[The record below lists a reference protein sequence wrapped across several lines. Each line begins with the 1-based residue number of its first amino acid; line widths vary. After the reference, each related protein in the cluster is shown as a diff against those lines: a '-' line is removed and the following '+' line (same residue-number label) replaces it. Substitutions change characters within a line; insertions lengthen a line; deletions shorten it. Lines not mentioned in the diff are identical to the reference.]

1 VATIALN
8 KSNEPRLSAS
18 ARLDR
23 LPIGSFHKQIMW
35 MVAYIYFFELGD
47 LNDFGLAAPELRK
60 LWTLSISSIG
70 IITSAAF
77 IGMFVGAL
85 CGGWFSD
92 KIGRKKALIVTTLW
106 YSLSSLL
113 NAFAWDEPTL
123 FVTRFLTGVGLS
135 SMTVV
140 AMTYV
145 SEMFPASKRGT
156 YQGWIMVIGLFGI
169 PFSALV
175 ARVAIPLGIFG
186 WRLIFVW
193 GALGMFVVVFA
204 SKIQESPHWFENK
217 GRLAEADAVLDRI
230 EKRSITECG
239 PLPALA
245 KAPAAKPQTGKS
257 EGLFSPAYRVRT
269 LMLIGVYVFQTLG
282 LFGFMAWV
290 PTLLASRGFPVG
302 KSLLLTTIMY
312 FGAPVGA
319 LIASQISDR
328 WQRKYM
334 IAITALLIGGIG
346 VVYGLSTKTVPIIIL
361 GFLVAMFI
369 QTFAPLLYSYTP
381 EVYPTSIRSSGS
393 GLAYGAG
400 RLANVAG
407 PVLIAFLFTHLG
419 YISVFIYIAA
429 MWALVAVI
437 VTLFGPKT
445 KGVALN

>member
-1 VATIALN
+1 
-8 KSNEPRLSAS
+8 
-18 ARLDR
+18 
-23 LPIGSFHKQIMW
+23 
-35 MVAYIYFFELGD
+35 
-47 LNDFGLAAPELRK
+47 
-60 LWTLSISSIG
+60 
-70 IITSAAF
+70 
-77 IGMFVGAL
+77 
-85 CGGWFSD
+85 
-92 KIGRKKALIVTTLW
+92 
-106 YSLSSLL
+106 
-113 NAFAWDEPTL
+113 
-123 FVTRFLTGVGLS
+123 
-135 SMTVV
+135 
-140 AMTYV
+140 
-145 SEMFPASKRGT
+145 
-156 YQGWIMVIGLFGI
+156 
-169 PFSALV
+169 
-175 ARVAIPLGIFG
+175 
-186 WRLIFVW
+186 
-193 GALGMFVVVFA
+193 
-204 SKIQESPHWFENK
+204 
-217 GRLAEADAVLDRI
+217 
-230 EKRSITECG
+230 
-239 PLPALA
+239 
-245 KAPAAKPQTGKS
+245 
-257 EGLFSPAYRVRT
+257 
-269 LMLIGVYVFQTLG
+269 MLIGVYVFQTLG